1 VTDLD
6 FTLQGPY
13 KLSRF
18 APLATTMSSRPH
30 GTSISVAVQNFY
42 PPQFKVILEQ
52 AKRPYRLKLVDVR
65 IQILTRLIQSELHRD
80 LCLEELAHSV
90 NLSSSRLR
98 HLFKHDTGQT
108 LAQYV
113 MCQRMNRARLLL
125 GTTHLSVKEVMNQV
139 GIGDP
144 SHFAR
149 DFKKRFGISPTSC
162 RQHKALDLNLQ

>member
-1 VTDLD
+1 
-6 FTLQGPY
+6 
-13 KLSRF
+13 
-18 APLATTMSSRPH
+18 M
-30 GTSISVAVQNFY
+30 
-42 PPQFKVILEQ
+42 EQ

-80 LCLEELAHSV
+80 LRLEELAHSV
-90 NLSSSRLR
+90 NLSPSRLR

-113 MCQRMNRARLLL
+113 MCERLNRAQLLL
-125 GTTHLSVKEVMNQV
+125 RTTHLSVKEVMNQV

-149 DFKKRFGISPTSC
+149 DFKKRFGISPTNC
-162 RQHKALDLNLQ
+162 RQQKFFYPGITDHFSQQIATLANTSRLIGRFNRSNVSSNSHGTPTKGKNEPAT